1 MLSCQ
6 LTFLPGCKRAN
17 APAAPSVLLLHSR
30 PGTAAVVLVA
40 GWDDLGL
47 VGLRNETGEYNCFLN
62 TIIQCLWRCAD
73 FRQQQVGVYLLK
85 SIWPQWPAACLLAP
99 WLMHGLGQLAALS
112 SQRRILL
119 CLLIAGLQV
128 AGWDAGFCAAD
139 PIVGALHT
147 LFQQFEQQEQQRD
160 HAGSGE
166 GLAPVDPGPLREALA
181 ALPGQQFGVGESALY
196 LDGWALGRHLLVLQ
210 TVQFLCCPLS
220 VQICL
225 ANPWSTP
232 ALALALACLQVR

>member
-6 LTFLPGCKRAN
+6 LPLLPACKRAN

-73 FRQQQVGVYLLK
+73 FRQQVGVYLLEG
-85 SIWPQWPAACLLAP
+85 IWPQWPAACLLAS
-99 WLMHGLGQLAALS
+99 WLMHGPGQLAALS
-112 SQRRILL
+112 SPRRLLL

-139 PIVGALHT
+139 PIVGARCTPCSSSLSSRSSSGT
-147 LFQQFEQQEQQRD
+147 TPAAGKAWRLSTQGRCGRLSRRCRGSSLVWVSQPCTWMGGRWEGICLCCNRSSFFAAPCLFR
-160 HAGSGE
+160 
-166 GLAPVDPGPLREALA
+166 
-181 ALPGQQFGVGESALY
+181 SAL
-196 LDGWALGRHLLVLQ
+196 LILG
-210 TVQFLCCPLS
+210 P
-220 VQICL
+220 
-225 ANPWSTP
+225 P

>member
-1 MLSCQ
+1 
-6 LTFLPGCKRAN
+6 
-17 APAAPSVLLLHSR
+17 
-30 PGTAAVVLVA
+30 
-40 GWDDLGL
+40 
-47 VGLRNETGEYNCFLN
+47 
-62 TIIQCLWRCAD
+62 
-73 FRQQQVGVYLLK
+73 
-85 SIWPQWPAACLLAP
+85 
-99 WLMHGLGQLAALS
+99 
-112 SQRRILL
+112 
-119 CLLIAGLQV
+119 
-128 AGWDAGFCAAD
+128 
-139 PIVGALHT
+139 VGALHT

-196 LDGWALGRHLLVLQ
+196 LDGWALGRHLRVLQ
-210 TVQFLCCPLS
+210 PVQFLCCLLS